1 MRDMAEETFPD
12 DELDV
17 RIERRAVE
25 ALVNLGV
32 TVSLIPDK
40 TCLNC
45 GRTFTP
51 IYMIGA
57 TQLWCGGK
65 CASETRRKRRETAAD
80 QGVTPLVSQTGAS
93 LRSRRPASDGT

>member
-57 TQLWCGGK
+57 T
-65 CASETRRKRRETAAD
+65 
-80 QGVTPLVSQTGAS
+80 
-93 LRSRRPASDGT
+93 